1 MKNNMVKETKSEL
14 KKVIWPTRKTVLNG
28 TLVVAV
34 MVVLVGAI
42 ILVFDF
48 FSSALVKKII
58 SDDQFSITDID
69 HTGHDHEHEEEGTE
83 NTENENVQTPVDE
96 NSEPTIDNNEVTE

>member
-14 KKVIWPTRKTVLNG
+14 KKVIWPTKNDVLKGTV
-28 TLVVAV
+28 TVAV

-48 FSSALVKKII
+48 LSSALVKKVI
-58 SDDQFSITDID
+58 SDENFSITEID
-69 HTGHDHEHEEEGTE
+69 HTGHDHDHDHEEE
-83 NTENENVQTPVDE
+83 NAQTPVEE

>member
-1 MKNNMVKETKSEL
+1 
-14 KKVIWPTRKTVLNG
+14 
-28 TLVVAV
+28 

-58 SDDQFSITDID
+58 SDENFSITNID
-69 HTGHDHEHEEEGTE
+69 HTGHDHEHEEEGIE
-83 NTENENVQTPVDE
+83 NPVNEDAQTPVDE

>member
-1 MKNNMVKETKSEL
+1 MKKNMVKETQSEL
-14 KKVIWPTRKTVLNG
+14 KKVIWPTKKTVLNG
-28 TLVVAV
+28 TAVVAA

-48 FSSALVKKII
+48 LSGALVKKLIEE
-58 SDDQFSITDID
+58 FSIS
-69 HTGHDHEHEEEGTE
+69 
-83 NTENENVQTPVDE
+83 NTEYSESDVQDAQVDNSTEQNEQTPADE